1 MGRRLSESL
10 EQGLVMAPPRAR
22 MTNDRSTGVAG
33 KVKLAGIGTGRR
45 LLENKPLDAAYNADC
60 AVKYRIGCDLDVK
73 QWRMRQKRQPVP
85 QGQGKKRQRRVK
97 HQQQE
102 GTEPTRGLSKDEKES
117 PADSP
122 ITNQ

>member
-1 MGRRLSESL
+1 
-10 EQGLVMAPPRAR
+10 MAPPRAR

-45 LLENKPLDAAYNADC
+45 LLENKPQDAAYNADC
-60 AVKYRIGCDLDVK
+60 AVKYKIWMRFGCETMANAAEASASTA
-73 QWRMRQKRQPVP
+73 RPR
-85 QGQGKKRQRRVK
+85 KKRQCRVK